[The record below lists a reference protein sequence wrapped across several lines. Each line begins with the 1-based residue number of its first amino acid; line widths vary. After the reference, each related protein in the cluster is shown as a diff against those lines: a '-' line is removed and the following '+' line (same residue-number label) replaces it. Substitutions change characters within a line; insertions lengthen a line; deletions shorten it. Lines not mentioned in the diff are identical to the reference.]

1 MKLRI
6 GFIVIPL
13 MLLMGCQST
22 THHGEA
28 LPQYTFN
35 AHDNDMER
43 VASAQSTAQ
52 ANGKLLLV
60 VMGAQWCHDSRGLAA
75 KFSTNQM
82 QTILSDRFETVF
94 VDVGYFD
101 DMHFL
106 PQKYA
111 YPAYFGTPTVMV
123 INPETSQLLNEV
135 NLSKWQSADSVPMDD
150 YLAFFSSIGSQP
162 VPRLHSSAELDLFT
176 EKNVAKMK
184 QGFDHLRPIWA
195 AVREG
200 NTDKSDEL
208 QAVATEVWKFR
219 VLLQQDIFRLKSE
232 LTDNPDTKLVFPE
245 YTDFSWQ

>member
-1 MKLRI
+1 MKLGI
-6 GFIVIPL
+6 GFILIPL

-22 THHGEA
+22 THHGEV
-28 LPQYTFN
+28 LPQYTFI

-94 VDVGYFD
+94 IDVGYFD
-101 DMHFL
+101 DLHYL

-162 VPRLHSSAELDLFT
+162 VAPLHSSAEIDQFT

-200 NTDKSDEL
+200 SVDKSDEL
-208 QAVATEVWKFR
+208 QAVATEVWQFR
-219 VLLQQDIFRLKSE
+219 TQLQKDIVAMKLKLAE
-232 LTDNPDTKLVFPE
+232 DPAAKLNLPDYAL
-245 YTDFSWQ
+245 FSWQ

>member
-1 MKLRI
+1 MKLGI
-6 GFIVIPL
+6 GFILIPL

-22 THHGEA
+22 THHGES
-28 LPQYTFN
+28 LPQYTFI

-94 VDVGYFD
+94 IDVGYFD
-101 DMHFL
+101 DLHYL

-150 YLAFFSSIGSQP
+150 YLTFFSSIGSQP
-162 VPRLHSSAELDLFT
+162 VAPLHSSAEIDQFT

-200 NTDKSDEL
+200 SVDKSDEL
-208 QAVATEVWKFR
+208 QAVATEVWQFR
-219 VLLQQDIFRLKSE
+219 TQLQKDIVAMKLKLAE
-232 LTDNPDTKLVFPE
+232 DPAAKLNLPDYAL
-245 YTDFSWQ
+245 FSWQ

>member
-1 MKLRI
+1 MKLGI
-6 GFIVIPL
+6 GFILLSL

-22 THHGEA
+22 THHGEV
-28 LPQYTFN
+28 LPQYTFI

-94 VDVGYFD
+94 VDVGYFND
-101 DMHFL
+101 IHFL

-150 YLAFFSSIGSQP
+150 YLAFFSSIGRQP
-162 VPRLHSSAELDLFT
+162 VAPLHSSAEIDQFT

-208 QAVATEVWKFR
+208 QAVATEVWQFR
-219 VLLQQDIFRLKSE
+219 TQLQKDIVAMKLKLAE
-232 LTDNPDTKLVFPE
+232 DPAAKLNLPDYAL
-245 YTDFSWQ
+245 FSWQ